1 MTIDNITRL
10 DIDTP
15 CYFYDMDLLRITLDT
30 VGRAARK
37 HGYIVHYALKACYDL
52 PVVREIASRGFGA
65 DCVSGGEVEF
75 AVENGFSP
83 DRIVYAG
90 VGKTPREI
98 ERALMLGISC
108 FNVESIEELDM
119 INGISAGQ
127 GLTATVALRINPD
140 IDAHTHRY
148 ITTGLA
154 ETKFGIALAI
164 FDDAVTKALTLPNIR
179 LAGLHFHIGSQIT
192 VADPY
197 RLLAVKASELVS
209 RLQRDFGFTPDYI
222 NLGGGLGIDYDD
234 PDNTPVPDFGM
245 IFDTVSRHLTIPSS
259 VKVHFELGRSIV
271 GQSGS
276 LLTTVIYVK
285 EGTGK
290 RFAIVDAGMNDLLRP
305 ALYGARHKIENLSA
319 ADRGETDTAVY
330 DVVGPICET
339 SDLFA
344 DNITLPVTRSA
355 DLLAIRS
362 AGAYGSAMSSAYN
375 MRRPASRYYFER
387 NKQ

>member
-10 DIDTP
+10 DIATP
-15 CYFYDMDLLRITLDT
+15 CYFYDMDLLRLTLDT
-30 VGRAARK
+30 LRHEADR
-37 HGYIVHYALKACYDL
+37 HGYIVHYALKACYEQ
-52 PVVREIASRGFGA
+52 PVVREIAARGFGA

-98 ERALMLGISC
+98 EESLDLGISC
-108 FNVESIEELDM
+108 FNVESLEELDM
-119 INGISAGQ
+119 IHDIAARKGV
-127 GLTATVALRINPD
+127 TATVALRINPD
-140 IDAHTHRY
+140 IDAHTHHY

-154 ETKFGIALAI
+154 ETKFGIALPL
-164 FDDAVTKALTLPNIR
+164 FDTAVKKALSMPHIR

-197 RLLAVKASELVS
+197 RLLAVKASELVA
-209 RLQRDFGFTPDYI
+209 RLKRDFGFTPDYI
-222 NLGGGLGIDYDD
+222 NLGGGLGIDYDN
-234 PDNTPVPDFGM
+234 PDNTPVADFGM
-245 IFDTVSRHLTIPSS
+245 IFDTVSRNLTVPPT
-259 VKVHFELGRSIV
+259 VKVHFELGRSVV
-271 GQSGS
+271 GQCGS
-276 LLTTVIYVK
+276 LMTRVIYVK
-285 EGTGK
+285 EGIGK
-290 RFAIVDAGMNDLLRP
+290 RFAIVDAGMNDLIRP
-305 ALYGARHKIENLSA
+305 ALYNARHKIENLSA
-319 ADRGETDTAVY
+319 ADRGETSTAVY
-330 DVVGPICET
+330 DIVGPICET

-344 DNITLPVTRSA
+344 DELTLPVTLPG

>member
-209 RLQRDFGFTPDYI
+209 RLQRDFGFTPAYI

>member
-119 INGISAGQ
+119 INGIAARQ

>member
-154 ETKFGIALAI
+154 ETKFGIALAM

>member
-209 RLQRDFGFTPDYI
+209 RLQRDFGFTPAYI

-305 ALYGARHKIENLSA
+305 ALYSARHKIENLSA